1 MPIQLTPD
9 QEQFIQTKIQTGQY
23 QTAEE
28 IVAAALLLLEE
39 YDRADGSTA
48 EIERVTRQADQARL
62 DHYRQTGE
70 GVEHAKV
77 AAWLTSIGTDHE
89 LPCPTKQFGR

>member
-1 MPIQLTPD
+1 MLIQLTCD
-9 QEQFIQTKIQTGQY
+9 QEQFIRIKLQTGQY

-39 YDRADGSTA
+39 YDLAVGPAA
-48 EIERVTRQADQARL
+48 EIDRVTRQADQARL

-70 GVEHAKV
+70 GVEHTKV
-77 AAWLTSIGTDHE
+77 TAWLTSIGTDHE
-89 LPCPTKQFGR
+89 LLCSTQ

>member
-9 QEQFIQTKIQTGQY
+9 QEQFIQTKIQAGQY

-28 IVAAALLLLEE
+28 IVAAALLLLAK
-39 YDRADGSTA
+39 YDLANGPTA
-48 EIERVTRQADQARL
+48 EIERVTRPTDQARL

-70 GVEHAKV
+70 GVEHTKV
-77 AAWLTSIGTDHE
+77 AAWLNSIGTDNE
-89 LPCPTKQFGR
+89 LPCPTK

>member
-28 IVAAALLLLEE
+28 IVATALLLLAE
-39 YDRADGSTA
+39 YDLANGPAA
-48 EIERVTRQADQARL
+48 EIERATRQSDQARL
-62 DHYRQTGE
+62 DH
-70 GVEHAKV
+70 
-77 AAWLTSIGTDHE
+77 
-89 LPCPTKQFGR
+89 

>member
-9 QEQFIQTKIQTGQY
+9 QEQFIQTKIQAGQY

-28 IVAAALLLLEE
+28 IVATALLLLAE
-39 YDRADGSTA
+39 YDLANGPTA
-48 EIERVTRQADQARL
+48 EIERATRQADQARL

-89 LPCPTKQFGR
+89 LPSPTN

>member
-28 IVAAALLLLEE
+28 IVATALLLLAE
-39 YDRADGSTA
+39 YDLANGPAA
-48 EIERVTRQADQARL
+48 EIERATRQSDQARL

-70 GVEHAKV
+70 GVEYTKV
-77 AAWLTSIGTDHE
+77 AAWLTSIGTDNE
-89 LPCPTKQFGR
+89 LPCPTN